1 MRSTRRGARR
11 TAALT
16 ALAAAPL
23 LLSACG
29 GLEGTGDLQYVS
41 GEGNVLEVPPSERG
55 EPVDLSGES
64 LQGEPLDLAD
74 SRGEVT
80 VVNVWWSGC
89 GPCRSEMPM
98 LVEAAER
105 MPGTTFVGI
114 NTRDPGLGT
123 AQAFERE
130 VGVTYPSLYDDTAAP
145 LLAFPPPYTPQSM
158 PSTVVLDEEGRVGAL
173 ISGEIPSALTLEQ
186 VVESGAGDRASG
198 SGKSTLLSCL
208 AGTDE
213 PDGGTVRIRDKRLSH
228 QSESVRA
235 RMRGRNIGLLFQSS
249 NLLAHL
255 TVRQNVALAQRLAR
269 AAEPTPVAAVLDS
282 LGIASRAHAYPSQL
296 SGGELAR
303 AGLAVA
309 LANDPV
315 VLLADEPTGELD
327 HATESAV
334 LNLLRVRAAA
344 GVAVLVASHS
354 PAVAAV
360 ADRVVRI
367 ADGRVVS

>member
-1 MRSTRRGARR
+1 MSAATRAEAPAAIEAQSLYRFFR
-11 TAALT
+11 TGEEET
-16 ALAAAPL
+16 LA
-23 LLSACG
+23 
-29 GLEGTGDLQYVS
+29 
-41 GEGNVLEVPPSERG
+41 
-55 EPVDLSGES
+55 
-64 LQGEPLDLAD
+64 LQGVSLRLEP
-74 SRGEVT
+74 GEFVAL
-80 VVNVWWSGC
+80 V
-89 GPCRSEMPM
+89 GP
-98 LVEAAER
+98 
-105 MPGTTFVGI
+105 
-114 NTRDPGLGT
+114 
-123 AQAFERE
+123 
-130 VGVTYPSLYDDTAAP
+130 
-145 LLAFPPPYTPQSM
+145 
-158 PSTVVLDEEGRVGAL
+158 
-173 ISGEIPSALTLEQ
+173 
-186 VVESGAGDRASG
+186 SG

-213 PDGGTVRIRDKRLSH
+213 PDGGTVRIGGKRLSH
-228 QSESVRA
+228 QSEPVRA
-235 RMRGRNIGLLFQSS
+235 GMRGRHIGLLFQNS

-269 AAEPTPVAAVLDS
+269 RRTEQPTPVGSVLES
-282 LGIASRAHAYPSQL
+282 LGIAGRAHAYPSQL

-327 HATESAV
+327 HATESSV

-354 PAVAAV
+354 PAVAVA